1 MTGTERAR
9 NKQQK
14 DNTMR
19 SSYPTLSTI
28 GKALI
33 ASIVVASS
41 AMAQGDYP
49 GGSGGMDRPGTS
61 QPRGSSASEP
71 LWDLS
76 EVRLNA
82 HLLGPKGDILSP
94 AEPGGAISTRDAR
107 MRVDIAGIQ
116 IVDPAINHGIRTFGQ
131 GHFLYRIDEQL
142 MIGTT
147 ATDLSFR
154 NLGAGPHMIDVMLV
168 ASDFTLLGPQQR
180 IHVTGVDAAT
190 PRTESRNP
198 KATASGVPKELRN
211 ARAKAR
217 LVSMDENAQMR
228 AALVEVDVTG
238 LPAAGTARMTTAPVV
253 LLRMDDGPV
262 IATSERKLSFHEL
275 DPGQHTI
282 TVALETADHIALG
295 PQQTLNVRIPDY
307 GSASNY

>member
-1 MTGTERAR
+1 
-9 NKQQK
+9 
-14 DNTMR
+14 MR
-19 SSYPTLSTI
+19 SSYPRLSTI
-28 GKALI
+28 SKALI
-33 ASIVVASS
+33 ASIGVASS
-41 AMAQGDYP
+41 AVAQGDYR
-49 GGSGGMDRPGTS
+49 GGSGDMDRPGTS
-61 QPRGSSASEP
+61 QPQGSNSEA

-76 EVRLNA
+76 SVRLNA
-82 HLLGPKGDILSP
+82 QLLGPKGDILSP
-94 AEPGGAISTRDAR
+94 SEPGEAISTRDAR
-107 MRVDIAGIQ
+107 MRVDVDGIQ

-131 GHFLYRIDEQL
+131 GHFLYRIDGQP

-154 NLGAGPHMIDVMLV
+154 NLGAGPHTIDVMLV
-168 ASDFTLLGPQQR
+168 ASDFALLGPQQR

-198 KATASGVPKELRN
+198 KAAPGVPKELRK
-211 ARAKAR
+211 ARVNAR
-217 LVSMDENAQMR
+217 LVAMEESAPMR
-228 AALVEVDVTG
+228 EAFVEVDVIG
-238 LPAAGTARMTTAPVV
+238 LPAAGTARMTKAPVI
-253 LLRMDDGPV
+253 LYHIDDGPV

-295 PQQTLNVRIPDY
+295 PKQTLSLRVPEY